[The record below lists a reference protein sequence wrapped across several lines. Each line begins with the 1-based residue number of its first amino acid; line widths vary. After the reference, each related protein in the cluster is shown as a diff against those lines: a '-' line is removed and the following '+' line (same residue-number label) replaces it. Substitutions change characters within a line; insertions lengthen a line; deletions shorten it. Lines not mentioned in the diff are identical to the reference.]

1 MVNYVWALLQGYV
14 LGAIP
19 TSVLISKLCFHDDIR
34 RHGSGNPGTSNMT
47 RTYGYK
53 YGFCVL
59 IGDMLKGFLGAWIG
73 SLLLGPNGLYY
84 GGLAAVLGHNWPVF
98 LKFKG
103 GKGVATTMGVMMAI
117 LPWWTL
123 LACALFALIL
133 FTTRY
138 FSLSSLVSILFL
150 WVVTL
155 ISYAS
160 NTTLFLFVTLL
171 TLLIF
176 IRHRSNI
183 DRLLS
188 GTENKLGR

>member
-1 MVNYVWALLQGYV
+1 MNYVWALLQGYV

-19 TSVLISKLCFHDDIR
+19 TSVLISKLCFRDDIR

-53 YGFCVL
+53 YGVLVL
-59 IGDMLKGFLGAWIG
+59 IGDMLKGFLGAWFG

-84 GGLAAVLGHNWPVF
+84 GGLAAVIGHNWPVF

-103 GKGVATTMGVMMAI
+103 GKGVATTMGVMLAI

-123 LACALFALIL
+123 GACALFALVL
-133 FTTRY
+133 FTSRY
-138 FSLSSLVSILFL
+138 FSLASLVAIVFL

-155 ISYAS
+155 VGYAS

-176 IRHRSNI
+176 LRHRSNI